1 MLSDRA
7 IRTVM
12 FVGLVG
18 LCVAGRVL
26 PHEANFT
33 PVAAAALFAGFAFS
47 RRTVAAAAPLAG
59 MAISDWIVGGYDWR
73 VTIVVYAALLLPV
86 ALGGLLKA
94 RLSVFRVAGASLT
107 GAVVFFVVTNL
118 AHWAFMG
125 MYAPTLGGLM
135 ESYVAAVP
143 FFRNTLA
150 GDVLWAAGLFGA
162 YAAVR
167 EARGLVIARRATV
180 AA

>member
-1 MLSDRA
+1 MQSDRA
-7 IRTVM
+7 IRIIM

-33 PVAAAALFAGFAFS
+33 PVAAAALFAGYAFS
-47 RRTVAAAAPLAG
+47 RRSVAAAAPLAG

-73 VTIVVYAALLLPV
+73 VTVVVYAALLLPV

-94 RLSVFRVAGASLT
+94 RLNVFRVAGASLT
-107 GAVVFFVVTNL
+107 GALVFFVVTNF

-125 MYAPTLGGLM
+125 MYPPTLAGLI

-150 GDVLWAAGLFGA
+150 GDLAWTAGLFGA
-162 YAAVR
+162 YAAAR
-167 EARGLVIARRATV
+167 ELGGWMAARRTAL
-180 AA
+180 A